1 MQEQYDFRTI
11 ESKWQKRW
19 EENCEFVVAEDRDRP
34 KYYVLEMLPYPSG
47 ALHMG
52 HVRVYSLGDSVAR
65 FRSLQGFNVLHPIG
79 WDAFGLPAENAAI
92 RHQVPPKTWTLKN
105 IERMKQQCLRMGWSY
120 DWDRELATCTPE
132 YYRWN
137 QWFFLRMYD
146 RGLAY
151 RSRGSVNWC
160 EKCQTVLANEQV
172 VNGLC
177 WRDDSPVVQK
187 ELEQWNFRI
196 TDYAEQ
202 LLQDL
207 DQLEDWPERVITM
220 QRNWIGKSVGARVR
234 FRLGGPSGEGIDI
247 FTTRLDTICGATFMV
262 LAPEHPLVKAWL
274 GDDSDGSRLQALLEQ
289 VRRQD
294 QNLRTAEDAEKLGA
308 FTGRYAWNP
317 FRGEMIPI
325 WVANFVLMEYGTG
338 AIMAVPA
345 HDQRD
350 LEFARKYGLPVRSVI
365 EPSEGP
371 PPARTDQAFV
381 DPGRLVDSGP
391 FSGLTSDEAKRKMAE
406 YASKQGFGEATV
418 SYRLRDWGV
427 SRQRYWGTPIPIVY
441 CSGCGTVP
449 VPEDQLPVILPRMEG
464 IDLGRSPLAQVPD
477 FVQTAC
483 PSCGGAARRETD
495 TMDTF
500 VDSSWYFYRYT
511 DARNSDGAICR
522 EAVRYWF
529 PVDIYIG
536 GVEHAILHLIYM
548 RFFTKVM
555 RDLGMVELDEPV
567 RTLFTQGMVIKDGAK
582 MSKSLGNVV
591 EPDQIVRKYG
601 ADTLRLFIQF
611 CAPPA
616 RDLDWNDRGLEGCW
630 RFLSRLWR
638 LLHRYRT
645 EWSGDGMPTA
655 GKTPAETS
663 PPARVLQRKLHQ
675 TIRKVTRDLERLHQ
689 NTAIAAI
696 MELLNSV
703 QDYVDQGE
711 PDRKLLRETLEN
723 MALLLAPFAPHFAEE
738 IYFILGH
745 RHGIGSASWPEHDSD
760 LAREETVEFAVQVN
774 GRVRSRIQAP
784 ADVPSEK
791 MEELALSDERVRG
804 HIEGR
809 NVIKVIVIP
818 KRLVNV
824 VAR

>member
-1 MQEQYDFRTI
+1 MQEQYDFQAI

-19 EENCEFVVAEDRDRP
+19 EENREFAVAENRNQP

-47 ALHMG
+47 ALHLG
-52 HVRVYSLGDSVAR
+52 HVRNYSLGDSIAR
-65 FRSLQGFNVLHPIG
+65 FRSMQGFNVLHPIG

-105 IERMKQQCLRMGWSY
+105 IEQMKQQCRRMGWSY
-120 DWDRELATCTPE
+120 DWHRELATCTPE

-137 QWFFLRMYD
+137 QWFFLRMYEK
-146 RGLAY
+146 GLAY

-160 EKCQTVLANEQV
+160 EECQTVLANEQV

-177 WRDDSPVVQK
+177 WRCPSTVVQK
-187 ELEQWNFRI
+187 EQEQWNFRI

-262 LAPEHPLVKAWL
+262 LAPEHPMVKAWL
-274 GDDSDGSRLQALLEQ
+274 GDDSDGRRLKALLEQ

-294 QNLRTAEDAEKLGA
+294 RSHRTADDAEKLGA

-325 WVANFVLMEYGTG
+325 WVANFVLMDYGTG

-350 LEFARKYGLPVRSVI
+350 FEFARKYGLPVRTVI
-365 EPSEGP
+365 EPVEGTPSAP
-371 PPARTDQAFV
+371 PDQAFV
-381 DPGRLVDSGP
+381 DPGRLVDSGL
-391 FSGLTSDEAKRKMAE
+391 FSGLTSGEAKRKMAE
-406 YASKQGFGEATV
+406 YAARKGFGEATV

-441 CSGCGTVP
+441 CSRCGTVP
-449 VPEDQLPVILPRMEG
+449 VPEDQLPVVLPRMEG
-464 IDLGRSPLAQVPD
+464 SDLGRSPLAQVPD
-477 FVQTAC
+477 FVRTIC
-483 PSCGGAARRETD
+483 PCCGGPARRETD

-511 DARNSDGAICR
+511 DARNSEEAIR
-522 EAVRYWF
+522 RDAVRYWF

-548 RFFTKVM
+548 RFFTKAM
-555 RDLGMVELDEPV
+555 RDLGIVELDEPV

-591 EPDQIVRKYG
+591 APDEIVQKYG

-630 RFLSRLWR
+630 RFLGRLWR
-638 LLHRYRT
+638 LLYRYRSD
-645 EWSGDGMPTA
+645 WPGDGMPVA
-655 GKTPAETS
+655 GEASAESS
-663 PPARVLQRKLHQ
+663 PRARILQRKLHQ
-675 TIRKVTRDLERLHQ
+675 TIRKVTSDLERLHQ
-689 NTAIAAI
+689 NTAVAAI

-703 QDYVDQGE
+703 QEYVDHGQ
-711 PDRKLLRETLEN
+711 PDRELLHETLTKI
-723 MALLLAPFAPHFAEE
+723 ALLLAPFAPHFAEE
-738 IYFILGH
+738 MYSILGH
-745 RHGIGSASWPEHDSD
+745 RHGIASASWPRHDPD

-784 ADVPSEK
+784 ADVASEK
-791 MEELALSDERVRG
+791 MEELALSDERIRG

-809 NVIKVIVIP
+809 NVLKVIVIP

>member
-1 MQEQYDFRTI
+1 M
-11 ESKWQKRW
+11 
-19 EENCEFVVAEDRDRP
+19 
-34 KYYVLEMLPYPSG
+34 
-47 ALHMG
+47 
-52 HVRVYSLGDSVAR
+52 
-65 FRSLQGFNVLHPIG
+65 
-79 WDAFGLPAENAAI
+79 
-92 RHQVPPKTWTLKN
+92 
-105 IERMKQQCLRMGWSY
+105 
-120 DWDRELATCTPE
+120 
-132 YYRWN
+132 
-137 QWFFLRMYD
+137 
-146 RGLAY
+146 
-151 RSRGSVNWC
+151 
-160 EKCQTVLANEQV
+160 
-172 VNGLC
+172 
-177 WRDDSPVVQK
+177 
-187 ELEQWNFRI
+187 
-196 TDYAEQ
+196 
-202 LLQDL
+202 LQDL

-247 FTTRLDTICGATFMV
+247 FTTRLDTIYGATFMV

-274 GDDSDGSRLQALLEQ
+274 GDDDEGRRLKALLQQ
-289 VRRQD
+289 VRQQD
-294 QNLRTAEDAEKLGA
+294 QALRTAEDAEKLGA

-317 FRGEMIPI
+317 FRGELIPI

-350 LEFARKYGLPVRSVI
+350 MEFAGKYGLPVRTVI
-365 EPSEGP
+365 EPIAES
-371 PPARTDQAFV
+371 PPARMDQAFV
-381 DPGRLVDSGP
+381 EPGRLVDSGP
-391 FSGLTSDEAKRKMAE
+391 FSGLTSGKAKRRMAE
-406 YASKQGFGEATV
+406 YAKEQGFGEATV

-427 SRQRYWGTPIPIVY
+427 SRQRYWGTPIPIIY

-449 VPEDQLPVILPRMEG
+449 VPEEQLPVILPRVEG
-464 IDLGRSPLAQVPD
+464 SELGRSPLAQVPE
-477 FVQTAC
+477 FVHTAC
-483 PSCGGAARRETD
+483 PSCGGPARRETD

-511 DARNSDGAICR
+511 DARNSDGAIR
-522 EAVRYWF
+522 QEAVRYWF

-591 EPDQIVRKYG
+591 EPDEIVRKYG

-630 RFLSRLWR
+630 RFLGRLWR
-638 LLHRYRT
+638 LLHRFRT
-645 EWSGDGMPTA
+645 ECSQEGPPAA
-655 GKTPAETS
+655 GKDPGDLS
-663 PPARVLQRKLHQ
+663 PQARVLQRKLHQ
-675 TIRKVTRDLERLHQ
+675 TIRKVTRDLERMHQ

-703 QDYVDQGE
+703 QDYVDQEE
-711 PDRKLLRETLEN
+711 PDGRLLREALDT

-738 IYFILGH
+738 MYSILGH
-745 RHGIGSASWPEHDSD
+745 RHGISSASWPDHDPD

-784 ADVPSEK
+784 ADVASQK

-804 HIEGR
+804 YIEGR

>member
-1 MQEQYDFRTI
+1 MQDQYDFQTI
-11 ESKWQKRW
+11 EAKWQRRW
-19 EENCEFVVAEDRDRP
+19 EENREFVVAENRNKP

-47 ALHMG
+47 ALHLG
-52 HVRVYSLGDSVAR
+52 HVRNYSLGDSIAR
-65 FRSLQGFNVLHPIG
+65 FRSMQGINVLHPIG

-92 RHQVPPKTWTLKN
+92 RHQVPPEEWTLKN

-120 DWDRELATCTPE
+120 DWHRELATCTPE

-137 QWFFLRMYD
+137 QWFFLQMYD

-177 WRDDSPVVQK
+177 WRDESPVVQK

-247 FTTRLDTICGATFMV
+247 FTTRLDTIYGATFMV

-274 GDDSDGSRLQALLEQ
+274 GDDDEGRRLKALLQQ
-289 VRRQD
+289 VRQQD
-294 QNLRTAEDAEKLGA
+294 QALRTAEDAEKLGA

-317 FRGEMIPI
+317 FRGELIPI

-350 LEFARKYGLPVRSVI
+350 MEFARKYGLPVRTVI
-365 EPSEGP
+365 EPVAESS
-371 PPARTDQAFV
+371 PARMDQAFV
-381 DPGRLVDSGP
+381 EPGRLFDSGP
-391 FSGLTSDEAKRKMAE
+391 FSGLTSGKAKRRMAE
-406 YASKQGFGEATV
+406 YAEEQEFGEATV

-427 SRQRYWGTPIPIVY
+427 SRQRYWGTPIPIIY

-449 VPEDQLPVILPRMEG
+449 VPEEQLPVILPRVEG
-464 IDLGRSPLAQVPD
+464 SELGRSPLAQVPE
-477 FVQTAC
+477 FVHTAC
-483 PSCGGAARRETD
+483 PSCGGPARRETD

-511 DARNSDGAICR
+511 DARNSDGAIR
-522 EAVRYWF
+522 QEAVRYWF

-591 EPDQIVRKYG
+591 EPDEIVRKYG

-630 RFLSRLWR
+630 RFLGRLWR
-638 LLHRYRT
+638 LLHRFRT
-645 EWSGDGMPTA
+645 EYSQEGPPAA
-655 GKTPAETS
+655 GKDPGELS
-663 PPARVLQRKLHQ
+663 PQARVLQRKLHQ
-675 TIRKVTRDLERLHQ
+675 TIRKVTRDLERMHQ

-703 QDYVDQGE
+703 QDYVDQEE
-711 PDRKLLRETLEN
+711 PDGRLLREALDT

-738 IYFILGH
+738 MYSILGH
-745 RHGIGSASWPEHDSD
+745 RHGISSASWPDHDPD

-784 ADVPSEK
+784 ADVASQK

-804 HIEGR
+804 YIEGR

>member
-1 MQEQYDFRTI
+1 MQEQYDFQTI

-19 EENCEFVVAEDRDRP
+19 EQNREFVVAENRDRP

-65 FRSLQGFNVLHPIG
+65 FRSMQGFNVLHPIG

-92 RHQVPPKTWTLKN
+92 RHQVPPERWTLKN

-120 DWDRELATCTPE
+120 DWHRELATCTPE

-137 QWFFLRMYD
+137 QWFFLQMYN

-247 FTTRLDTICGATFMV
+247 FTTRLDTIYGATFMV
-262 LAPEHPLVKAWL
+262 LAPEHPRVKAWL
-274 GDDSDGSRLQALLEQ
+274 GDDSDGRRLKALLEQ

-317 FRGEMIPI
+317 FGGEMIPI
-325 WVANFVLMEYGTG
+325 WVADFVLMEYGTG

-350 LEFARKYGLPVRSVI
+350 MEFARKYGLPVRTVI

-371 PPARTDQAFV
+371 PPVHTDQAFV

-391 FSGLTSDEAKRKMAE
+391 FSGLTSGEAKRKMAE
-406 YASKQGFGEATV
+406 HASDQGFGEATV

-441 CSGCGTVP
+441 CSRCGTVP

-464 IDLGRSPLAQVPD
+464 IELGRSPLAQVPG

-483 PSCGGAARRETD
+483 PSCGGPARRETD

-511 DARNSDGAICR
+511 DARNSDGPIR
-522 EAVRYWF
+522 RKAVRYWF

-591 EPDQIVRKYG
+591 EPDEIVRKYG

-638 LLHRYRT
+638 LLHRFRT

-663 PPARVLQRKLHQ
+663 PQARVLQRKLHQ

-703 QDYVDQGE
+703 QEYVDRGQ
-711 PDRKLLRETLEN
+711 PDQKLLREALEN

-738 IYFILGH
+738 MYCILGH
-745 RHGIGSASWPEHDSD
+745 RHGIASASWPQHDPD
-760 LAREETVEFAVQVN
+760 LAREKTVEFAVQVN

-784 ADVPSEK
+784 ADVASEK